1 MNENERQFEDFI
13 RGIKFNDTSDPR
25 HRDKLEQDL
34 LAAIAKQS
42 QQEERPFGIWRI
54 IMKSRITKLAAAAS
68 ILIVALYMLV
78 GNSGPAAW
86 AIEQTIEA
94 LRGFGAVHMV
104 GTVMDEYG
112 AVKGCEIWMRANK
125 SRTFSKDVVMRV
137 TNGVILWVEDGST
150 FTYIPQNNTVY
161 YENAITVGMSQWPG
175 PILFE
180 MLATAKDKQY
190 INGTDPVTGRKHV
203 TLLCSFISALGPQ
216 SYSVKFDVET
226 KLPIALTNWNNMDRR
241 GDPFLNAMHITY
253 YEDLPDSMFAMEYP
267 KDARRVEKELTI
279 PESTIALLG
288 DPEYGISTEGL
299 SMAEASR
306 KIISELYQ
314 VIIDANIE
322 QLKKLCPLCKS
333 WDDKLLSSLILK
345 TGQDDSVVEVVKIGQ
360 ICKEGH
366 SKLGPIVAVPVIVKY
381 KDGTKVEDK
390 IIVQFREF
398 AGKSS
403 CVVHGPYGLPREI
416 E

>member
-1 MNENERQFEDFI
+1 MLPKRRYYKMNENERQFEDFI

-175 PILFE
+175 PI
-180 MLATAKDKQY
+180 
-190 INGTDPVTGRKHV
+190 
-203 TLLCSFISALGPQ
+203 
-216 SYSVKFDVET
+216 
-226 KLPIALTNWNNMDRR
+226 
-241 GDPFLNAMHITY
+241 
-253 YEDLPDSMFAMEYP
+253 
-267 KDARRVEKELTI
+267 
-279 PESTIALLG
+279 
-288 DPEYGISTEGL
+288 
-299 SMAEASR
+299 
-306 KIISELYQ
+306 
-314 VIIDANIE
+314 
-322 QLKKLCPLCKS
+322 
-333 WDDKLLSSLILK
+333 
-345 TGQDDSVVEVVKIGQ
+345 
-360 ICKEGH
+360 
-366 SKLGPIVAVPVIVKY
+366 
-381 KDGTKVEDK
+381 
-390 IIVQFREF
+390 
-398 AGKSS
+398 
-403 CVVHGPYGLPREI
+403 
-416 E
+416 